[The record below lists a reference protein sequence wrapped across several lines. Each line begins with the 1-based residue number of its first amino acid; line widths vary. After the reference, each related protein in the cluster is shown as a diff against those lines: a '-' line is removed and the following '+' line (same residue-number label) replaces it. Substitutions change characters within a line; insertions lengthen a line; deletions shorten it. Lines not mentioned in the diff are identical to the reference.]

1 MAQQQQQQY
10 PPPSRTYSPLPRTDS
25 PHQAPQHG
33 PPGPYPPPIKRQ
45 ASSPNAHQSP
55 YGSPGM
61 QNIQLPSMVYSTP
74 HYGSQSNGHPSYP
87 SPYGSSA
94 QYGSSAG
101 ATSNPSRPPPNH
113 TTPAYTQSFPPYSPN
128 NIYGGSH
135 NVNGSTNYNTLNAPQ
150 QQPPR
155 SQTSP
160 VGGMGPPAR
169 PVDKPTDIND
179 LGDVMAGSG
188 VDLREEE
195 AALLSSFTKA
205 GQQRHN
211 TGYGLN
217 ATSNYGPSYQYPKI
231 NLYGQ
236 NLPGERD
243 TFYGGGTFNQQPAP
257 AQSAEE
263 IAAENQKRA
272 LRRKA
277 EISSYHMNRPFL
289 DGGSVRR
296 RLTRQAAGMQVTVP
310 QTGVL
315 TTQPGHAPRQIALQ
329 GPDRNEVVRMVQ
341 GEDLLQLDA
350 TLGDLL
356 ALIALAAEER
366 MRSLVEDAATLAKG
380 RKIGSHGIVPDDLA
394 DLVDNTGTSEAVS
407 GLPTPGNSAASPS
420 HNPLKRMHKDR
431 FCANVH

>member
-1 MAQQQQQQY
+1 
-10 PPPSRTYSPLPRTDS
+10 
-25 PHQAPQHG
+25 
-33 PPGPYPPPIKRQ
+33 
-45 ASSPNAHQSP
+45 
-55 YGSPGM
+55 
-61 QNIQLPSMVYSTP
+61 
-74 HYGSQSNGHPSYP
+74 
-87 SPYGSSA
+87 
-94 QYGSSAG
+94 
-101 ATSNPSRPPPNH
+101 
-113 TTPAYTQSFPPYSPN
+113 
-128 NIYGGSH
+128 
-135 NVNGSTNYNTLNAPQ
+135 
-150 QQPPR
+150 
-155 SQTSP
+155 
-160 VGGMGPPAR
+160 MGPPAR

-211 TGYGLN
+211 TGYGPN
-217 ATSNYGPSYQYPKI
+217 STGNYGPSYQYPKT

-263 IAAENQKRA
+263 IAAESQKRA

-277 EISSYHMNRPFL
+277 EISSHHMNRPFL

-296 RLTRQAAGMQVTVP
+296 RLARQAAGMQVTVP
-310 QTGVL
+310 QAGVL
-315 TTQPGHAPRQIALQ
+315 TSQPGHAPRQIALQ
-329 GPDRNEVVRMVQ
+329 GPDRNEVIRLVQ

-356 ALIALAAEER
+356 ALISLAAEER
-366 MRSLVEDAATLAKG
+366 MRNLVEDAATLAKG

-394 DLVDNTGTSEAVS
+394 DLVNDTVTSEAVS

-420 HNPLKRMHKDR
+420 HNPLKRMHNER
-431 FCANVH
+431 LNQLILTIL